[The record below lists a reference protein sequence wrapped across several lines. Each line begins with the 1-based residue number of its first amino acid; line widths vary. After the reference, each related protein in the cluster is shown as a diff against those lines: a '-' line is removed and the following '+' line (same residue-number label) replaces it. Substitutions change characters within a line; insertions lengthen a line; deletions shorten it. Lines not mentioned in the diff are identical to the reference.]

1 MGNPQLVYDLMC
13 MRQREMRRN
22 ADTARLALVARVPSP
37 RLDAR
42 LLLPLANSFIA
53 LGMRL
58 RRRYQP
64 GESFALVPLA
74 HLPETFGRHPN
85 PPSVGRQ
92 PASLIPVLAF
102 QVIQCLPQRTTNL
115 TYWSLLPPT
124 TGAADTTSR
133 LGLLCLARPLE

>member
-1 MGNPQLVYDLMC
+1 MCNPQLVYDLIC

-74 HLPETFGRHPN
+74 HLPETWT
-85 PPSVGRQ
+85 PSQSAVCG
-92 PASLIPVLAF
+92 
-102 QVIQCLPQRTTNL
+102 
-115 TYWSLLPPT
+115 PPT
-124 TGAADTTSR
+124 SQPDTRSRIPGNPVSTTAHNQSNVLEPAATYHRRGGYYEQTWPA
-133 LGLLCLARPLE
+133 LPGTPP